1 MRCPEDL
8 QDLDIGGRDEGSKS
22 MYLSVIIPAYN
33 EEKRIGNTLLMIHTY
48 LQQQPYTA
56 EILVVDD
63 GSQDG
68 TSSIV
73 GAFDVGPPTIQL
85 LHNERNRG
93 KGYSVRRGFLYAK
106 GDYLLFSDADLS
118 TPIAEMEKL
127 FAALDEPCDIAIG
140 SRALPGA
147 RVEVHQPRYREY
159 LGRLFN
165 MVVRLFAV
173 PGIFDT
179 QCGFKCFKRQAAL
192 AICERMT
199 TERFGFDVEMLYLAC
214 QLGYRVREVPVIWR
228 HSPQTRVRMRQD
240 AISMLGDLFRI
251 RLNDYRGRYN
261 RPPQQSTPDPHWAS
275 GASIPEER
283 SVAKAV
289 DHFGNHSSEQP

>member
-1 MRCPEDL
+1 MH
-8 QDLDIGGRDEGSKS
+8 
-22 MYLSVIIPAYN
+22 LSVVIPAYN
-33 EEKRIGNTLLMIHTY
+33 EESRIGKTLRMIHTY

-68 TSSIV
+68 TPSTV
-73 GAFDVGPPTIQL
+73 GAFDVGPPAVRL

-118 TPIAEMEKL
+118 TPIAELEKL
-127 FAALDEPCDIAIG
+127 LIALDEPCDIAIG

-147 RVEVHQPRYREY
+147 CIEVHQPRYREH

-165 MVVRLFAV
+165 AVVRQFAV

-179 QCGFKCFKRQAAL
+179 QCGFKCFRRQAAL

-199 TERFGFDVEMLYLAC
+199 TERFGFDVEMLYLAR
-214 QLGYRVREVPVIWR
+214 QLGYRVREVPVVWR
-228 HSPQTRVRMRQD
+228 HSPQTRVRLRRD
-240 AISMLGDLFRI
+240 SISMLGDLLRI
-251 RLNDYRGRYN
+251 RLNDYRGRYH
-261 RPPQQSTPDPHWAS
+261 RPPQQSMPGPRRAS
-275 GASIPEER
+275 GASISEGRP
-283 SVAKAV
+283 VVQATDPV
-289 DHFGNHSSEQP
+289 GDHSSDQP